1 MQSKWFGMRRRTFL
15 SAALAGAAGGT
26 AIVWRAGKTGSGWR
40 FFTSEEART
49 LEAICGQ
56 IIPADGDPGAKE
68 VGVANYIDIQL
79 TKHFKKYRQ
88 LYRQGIADVEAAS
101 HRAFG
106 KPFADL
112 PSAQQVAVLE
122 DIEKHSSAFFNLIL
136 AHTIQGFYG
145 DPRHGGNRDMASWR
159 MLGLPCPPVRGRM
172 HYGGEPSGGE
182 PKAG

>member
-1 MQSKWFGMRRRTFL
+1 MRRRTFL
-15 SAALAGAAGGT
+15 GAAAAAAAGGT
-26 AIVWRAGKTGSGWR
+26 AIMWRAAKNGSAWR
-40 FFTSEEART
+40 FFTSDEART
-49 LEAICGQ
+49 VEAICGQ

-68 VGVANYIDIQL
+68 AGVANYIDIQL

-88 LYRQGIADVEAAS
+88 VYRRGIADVEVAS
-101 HRAFG
+101 QRAFG

-112 PSAQQVAVLE
+112 PSTQQIAVLE
-122 DIEKHSSAFFNLIL
+122 GIEKHSSAFFNLIL

-172 HYGGEPSGGE
+172 HYPVE
-182 PKAG
+182 PKVG

>member
-106 KPFADL
+106 RPFADL
-112 PSAQQVAVLE
+112 PSAQQVPVLE

-136 AHTIQGFYG
+136 AHTIQGFYS

>member
-1 MQSKWFGMRRRTFL
+1 MQGSWFGMRRRTFL
-15 SAALAGAAGGT
+15 GAALAGGAGGT
-26 AIVWRAGKTGSGWR
+26 AIVWGTGRNGSDWR

-49 LEAICGQ
+49 VEAICGQ

-88 LYRQGIADVEAAS
+88 LYRHGIADVEAAS
-101 HRAFG
+101 HRTFD

-112 PSAQQVAVLE
+112 PSPQQIAVLE

-172 HYGGEPSGGE
+172 HYRAT
-182 PKAG
+182 PKEG